1 MHEPVRRSSIASASA
16 DPNGEIVLGLLPP
29 GGLVPPRYRQV
40 CNHLR
45 DWGLPSDLAQLGLV
59 MRRVEHGAITPAQ
72 LAPLLGEAAADVA
85 AALAAL
91 GRAPRPALRAIEP
104 AWKLFMLAYLSPSA
118 SVLKIAELLMHLRH
132 SQDADITIG
141 DETLVAAAGVCARLG
156 MWDVRAELLD
166 TRTRLADPHL
176 AQRALAL
183 LDASQPARERFFEPF
198 RSQLAELLRGA
209 GIAAQIERRPRPAY
223 YLVENGLES
232 VHGSSPW
239 SDVVVV
245 LIEDAQ
251 ECYRALGVIN
261 SAYPVIGSQIRD
273 YIGEPRENGYQAIHT
288 TVEHTTAI
296 EDARTA
302 PVDIRISTAAM
313 YRYNRR
319 GYLAELAGAAPPT
332 RRKLWWHDRQRWF
345 DAYHGASEEL
355 FVFTPRGEAIFLP
368 RGATVLDFAVRVHLD
383 LGVYC
388 RGALVNGMR
397 VSPGERLERGD
408 ICEVLIDREGAPIDQ
423 RLLDLAG
430 TAHAKNRIRRALQ
443 KDRSGVAR
451 GRHTFHDVL
460 TRRMEE
466 QEVHASTTTIDQQ
479 VAAICRARGYHSV
492 DAFYR
497 AVARGEA
504 APDQII
510 RAIIDGLLIPRLILD
525 AVPAEVRTRAEHIR
539 LALCCR
545 PRPSRPVVATP
556 IHAGHQLKVHAAD
569 CPRVVEPV
577 WPLAWRPDVQ
587 QAYAAE
593 VLYEG
598 WDRPGLI
605 HQLTGAL
612 STVGG
617 INIRSFNADV
627 PEPSLARIRFTFEA
641 PSRERLDQVQRALE
655 SLPERRHVEL
665 RAVMLID
672 EGFRITTPLVNPY
685 GPHPVGRRPFFV
697 GRSAEVQRILAH
709 LDGNGARHL
718 LIRGPKRIGKS
729 SLLEH
734 LARYHLDQFKVIAR
748 IDLQS
753 LPTGEL
759 RLDRLLARIANL
771 LTQQAGARGRA
782 AAIDATSLASDPV
795 RAFGRFLCDLHDPRD
810 LERFVVLLD
819 ELGVV
824 ASRLRSA
831 GQGSGAER
839 EFFDQWRALL
849 NDERVYSRLAFVA
862 ALPDYAL
869 ERMLAN
875 STPGE
880 SEQISLRIG
889 ELGTPIRL
897 GVLDEADAR
906 DLIAAPVGSHL
917 EYAPAD
923 LALLLAETGG
933 HPYYIHLV
941 CSQIVTAIQV
951 QQRKTSLRF
960 HERQMIPPEVVRD
973 GLQAILAHEDA
984 FHHILADSTPGTS
997 GVLRA
1002 IAALGG
1008 EGQWLVG
1015 RAQVREWLIRKYPRA
1030 GPHAITWAIEERPDL
1045 LTQTGD
1051 QVGVRVALVARWLRS
1066 HA

>member
-1 MHEPVRRSSIASASA
+1 MLERLRGSSTSTSAVPEDS
-16 DPNGEIVLGLLPP
+16 VLNLLPP
-29 GGLVPPRYRQV
+29 EEVIPPRYRQV
-40 CNHLR
+40 HDQLR
-45 DWGLPSDLAQLGLV
+45 DWGLPDALVQLGLV
-59 MRRVEHGAITPAQ
+59 MRRVEQGTIAPAQ
-72 LAPLLGEAAADVA
+72 LAPLLGASAAEAAT
-85 AALAAL
+85 ALAAF
-91 GRAPRPALRAIEP
+91 GGPARPVLRAIEP
-104 AWKLFMLAYLSPSA
+104 AWKLFMQAYLSPSA
-118 SVLKIAELLMHLRH
+118 CVLKIAELLMHLRH
-132 SQDADITIG
+132 SQDADITVG
-141 DETLVAAAGVCARLG
+141 NETIAAAAGVCGRLG

-166 TRTRLADPHL
+166 TRARLADPHL
-176 AQRALAL
+176 AQRARAL
-183 LDASQPARERFFEPF
+183 LDASQPARQRFFESF
-198 RSQLAELLRGA
+198 RGELAELLRA
-209 GIAAQIERRPRPAY
+209 HGIAARVDRHERPVNYLIEH
-223 YLVENGLES
+223 GLEI
-232 VHGSSPW
+232 VHGSFPW
-239 SDVVVV
+239 SDVMVV
-245 LIEDAQ
+245 LIEDAP
-251 ECYRALGVIN
+251 ECYRALGAIN

-273 YIGEPRENGYQAIHT
+273 YIGGPRENGYQAIHT
-288 TVEHTTAI
+288 TVEHTDPL
-296 EDARTA
+296 EDGRTA

-313 YRYNRR
+313 YRYNRH
-319 GYLAELAGAAPPT
+319 GYLAELAGDMPPA
-332 RRKLWWHDRQRWF
+332 RRKLWWHDRQRWL
-345 DAYHGASEEL
+345 DAYQGVSGEL
-355 FVFTPRGEAIFLP
+355 FVFTPKGEAIFLP

-388 RGALVNGMR
+388 RGGLVNGAR

-408 ICEVLIDREGAPIDQ
+408 VCEVLIDREGAPIDQ

-430 TAHAKNRIRRALQ
+430 TAHAKSRIRRALQ

-466 QEVHASTTTIDQQ
+466 QEIHASTTLIDQQ

-504 APDQII
+504 APDQVI
-510 RAIIDGLLIPRLILD
+510 RTIIDGLLIPRLTLD
-525 AVPAEVRTRAEHIR
+525 TVPADVRARAEHIR

-545 PRPSRPVVATP
+545 PRPSQPAVATS
-556 IHAGHQLKVHAAD
+556 IHAGHQIKVHAAG
-569 CPRVVEPV
+569 CSRIVEPS
-577 WPLAWRPDVQ
+577 WSLAWQPAEQ

-593 VLYEG
+593 ALYEG

-605 HQLTGAL
+605 HQLAGAV

-627 PEPSLARIRFTFEA
+627 PETSLARIRFTFEA

-655 SLPERRHVEL
+655 NLPERRHVEL
-665 RAVMLID
+665 RAVTLID
-672 EGFRITTPLVNPY
+672 EGFRITTPLANPY
-685 GPHPVGRRPFFV
+685 GPHPVGKRPFFV

-709 LDGNGARHL
+709 LDGRGARHL

-748 IDLQS
+748 LDLQS
-753 LPTGEL
+753 LPTAEL
-759 RLDRLLARIANL
+759 RLGRLLGRIADL
-771 LTQQAGARGRA
+771 LIQRAGTGGRA
-782 AAIDATSLASDPV
+782 AALDAAALASDPV
-795 RAFGRFLCDLHDPRD
+795 RAFGNFLCDLHDPRD
-810 LERFVVLLD
+810 PERFVVLID

-824 ASRLRSA
+824 ASRLR
-831 GQGSGAER
+831 GIDNGSGIEH

-849 NDERVYSRLAFVA
+849 NDERVYSRLTFVA
-862 ALPDYAL
+862 ALPDYSL
-869 ERMLAN
+869 ERLLA
-875 STPGE
+875 S
-880 SEQISLRIG
+880 SEPVERERTALRIG

-906 DLIAAPVGSHL
+906 DLITAPVGSHL

-941 CSQIVTAIQV
+941 CSQIVTTIQV
-951 QQRKTSLRF
+951 RQRKTGLRF
-960 HERQMIPPEVVRD
+960 HERQAIPPEAARHA
-973 GLQAILAHEDA
+973 LQTVFGHEDA
-984 FHHILADSTPGTS
+984 FHHILADSTPGTA

-1008 EGQWLVG
+1008 EGRWLAG
-1015 RAQVREWLIRKYPRA
+1015 HTQVREWLGRKYPHI
-1030 GPHAITWAIEERPDL
+1030 GPHAITWALEERPDL
-1045 LTQTGD
+1045 LLQVDD
-1051 QVGVRVALVARWLRS
+1051 QVGIRVALVARWLRS